1 MYNQDAYKYYNTLGQ
16 EELTSATDFAHGI
29 YVPGSYFD
37 EEQIKICELVLVLS
51 LCLGNKSTTCWT
63 VLQRVVCMND
73 STAGTKTRDTLVAA
87 LTFAAGLIDAL
98 SFLALGGVFSSFMS
112 GNTVLLGLRI
122 GLGDF
127 PLALNSTVAIL
138 GYIAGVALGTGIGY
152 QSSRSD
158 KIWPFAVTKIL
169 SAEFIIIATFTSVGY
184 IAGRSSSEVVYLLI
198 LLASTSMGMQ
208 ATAVRG
214 LGISGVTSTYV
225 TGTWTS
231 FIIGVI
237 GLLRS
242 RSSQGTLKRKQDTF
256 VQAVILAAYIVGAI
270 TGGLVGTHFLLE
282 ATIIPGSTVG
292 VVLIVAWIRFR
303 QIG

>member
-1 MYNQDAYKYYNTLGQ
+1 M
-16 EELTSATDFAHGI
+16 
-29 YVPGSYFD
+29 
-37 EEQIKICELVLVLS
+37 
-51 LCLGNKSTTCWT
+51 
-63 VLQRVVCMND
+63 
-73 STAGTKTRDTLVAA
+73 
-87 LTFAAGLIDAL
+87 

-127 PLALNSTVAIL
+127 PLALNSMVAIL
-138 GYIAGVALGTGIGY
+138 GYIAGVALGTNIGY

-158 KIWPFAVTKIL
+158 KIWPYAVTKIL
-169 SAEFIIIATFTSVGY
+169 SAEFLIIIVFTSVGY
-184 IAGRSSSEVVYLLI
+184 IAGRSSFEVVYLLI
-198 LLASTSMGMQ
+198 LLASMGMQ

-231 FIIGVI
+231 LIIGVI
-237 GLLRS
+237 SLLRS
-242 RSSQGTLKRKQDTF
+242 RSSQRTLKRKQDTF

-270 TGGLVGTHFLLE
+270 TGGLMGTHFLLE
-282 ATIIPGSTVG
+282 AAIIPGSTVG

>member
-1 MYNQDAYKYYNTLGQ
+1 MD
-16 EELTSATDFAHGI
+16 
-29 YVPGSYFD
+29 
-37 EEQIKICELVLVLS
+37 
-51 LCLGNKSTTCWT
+51 
-63 VLQRVVCMND
+63 D
-73 STAGTKTRDTLVAA
+73 SPAGTKTRDALVAA

-127 PLALNSTVAIL
+127 PLALNSMVAIL
-138 GYIAGVALGTGIGY
+138 GYIAGVALGTNIGY

-158 KIWPFAVTKIL
+158 KIWPYAVTKIL
-169 SAEFIIIATFTSVGY
+169 SAEFIIIAIFTSVGY

-231 FIIGVI
+231 LIIGVI
-237 GLLRS
+237 SLLRS
-242 RSSQGTLKRKQDTF
+242 RSPQGTLKRKQDIF

-292 VVLIVAWIRFR
+292 IVLIVAWIRFR